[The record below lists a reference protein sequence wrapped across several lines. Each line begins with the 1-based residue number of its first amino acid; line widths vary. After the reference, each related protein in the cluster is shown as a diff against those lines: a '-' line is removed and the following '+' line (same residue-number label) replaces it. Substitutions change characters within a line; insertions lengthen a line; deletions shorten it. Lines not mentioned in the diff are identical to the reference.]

1 MTERETALLD
11 AERAITARL
20 AGYDPKRDRAAIA
33 ATQMAALTVKRLRTG
48 ETATEIKPGF
58 MVVEVAT

>member
-20 AGYDPKRDRAAIA
+20 AGYDQRRDRAAIA
-33 ATQMAALTVKRLRTG
+33 ATQMAALTAKRLRTG

-58 MVVEVAT
+58 MVVVVKP